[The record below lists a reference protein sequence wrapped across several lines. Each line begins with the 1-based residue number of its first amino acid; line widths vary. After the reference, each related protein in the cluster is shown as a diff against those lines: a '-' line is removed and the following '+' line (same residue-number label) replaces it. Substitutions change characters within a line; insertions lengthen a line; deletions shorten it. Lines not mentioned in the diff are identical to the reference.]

1 MWYSSRLSG
10 KAAGRSSDHM
20 LIKQML
26 ILIALT
32 CLPLFELRFSIPVAI
47 LSGSV
52 ALPLHLTVS
61 GFGWSWPYAFAFCVF
76 INMILGPIIFFLLDI
91 FTRCFLH
98 IAFFAKIYEFFV
110 KRTQKRI
117 EKYISKYGTLGVAL
131 FIGVPLPGSGS
142 YSGALGAYILGLTP
156 WQFFKAN
163 ILGVT
168 IAGILVTFA
177 TVTGE
182 GIFKYFFG

>member
-1 MWYSSRLSG
+1 
-10 KAAGRSSDHM
+10 M

-26 ILIALT
+26 ILTALT
-32 CLPLFELRFSIPVAI
+32 FLPLFELRFSIPVAI

-52 ALPLHLTVS
+52 DLPLHLTVS
-61 GFGWSWPYAFAFCVF
+61 GFGWKWPYAFVFCVF
-76 INMILGPIIFFLLDI
+76 INMILGPIVFFLLDI
-91 FTRCFLH
+91 FTRFFLH
-98 IAFFAKIYEFFV
+98 ITIFAKMYDFFV
-110 KRTQKRI
+110 KRTQKRV
-117 EKYISKYGTLGVAL
+117 EKYVGKYGTIGVAL

-168 IAGILVTFA
+168 IAGILVTIA

-182 GIFKYFFG
+182 GIFKLIFH